1 MSTAMMLR
9 ELPAG
14 ERPRERMLASGEQA
28 LANAELLAILIRTG
42 TQSESAI
49 ALAQR
54 LLREAEGLHNLVDM
68 SVEQLTA
75 IKGIGTAKALQIKAG
90 IELGKR
96 LARTAKKN
104 AFRIHSPQ
112 DVADYIKEDVRY
124 LCNEHFIC
132 LYLNTKNGVIG
143 HETLSVGSLNA
154 SIVHPREVF
163 RAAMKRACASI
174 ICVHNH
180 PSGDPTPSPEDIQ
193 ITRRLAEAGQIVGIE
208 LLDHVI
214 VGDQDFISLKE
225 QGLL

>member
-1 MSTAMMLR
+1 MTVTMMLR
-9 ELPAG
+9 ELPAN
-14 ERPRERMLASGEQA
+14 ERPRERMLQAGERA

-42 TQSESAI
+42 TRAESAI
-49 ALAQR
+49 ALAHR
-54 LLREAEGLHNLVDM
+54 LLREAEGMHNLVDM

-75 IKGIGTAKALQIKAG
+75 IKGIGIAKALQIKAG

-96 LARTAKKN
+96 LANTAQPK

-124 LCNEHFIC
+124 LRNEHFIC

-143 HETLSVGSLNA
+143 QETLSVGSLNA

-163 RAAMKRACASI
+163 RAAMRRACASI

-193 ITRRLAEAGQIVGIE
+193 ITKRLKEAGHIVGIE